1 MKTHLKVKNSEMVEN
16 WLNCFVHILSQKSLI
31 FYIFILKQ
39 KYKKSDKNK
48 QRSKSSFHKNLW
60 EVCKMIE
67 N

>member
-16 WLNCFVHILSQKSLI
+16 WLNCFVDIFSQKSLI

-48 QRSKSSFHKNLW
+48 QGSKSSLHKNLW

>member
-1 MKTHLKVKNSEMVEN
+1 MVEN
-16 WLNCFVHILSQKSLI
+16 WLNCFVDIFSQKSLI

-48 QRSKSSFHKNLW
+48 QGSKSSFHKNLW